1 VAAAAGFVLFVW
13 LIRTYSAARVNMF
26 VFLSPVFGLVI
37 AWLVLGEPISLLQAV
52 GALAVAAGIGVV
64 NSGA

>member
-1 VAAAAGFVLFVW
+1 
-13 LIRTYSAARVNMF
+13 MF

-37 AWLVLGEPISLLQAV
+37 AWLVLGEPISLLQSV
-52 GALAVAAGIGVV
+52 GALAVAAGIEVV